1 MMNGW
6 KRSTHCSWH
15 SSGGIDDKI
24 IQKVNLSCS
33 SGYFQWNDPIGG
45 MHVRFLM
52 KDTNEKRICL
62 RIRFMPAYKVLYY
75 ISNGSN
81 HRLLNAA
88 KEFQKCM
95 NIEIDILLF
104 IETYK
109 IRIWK
114 QRTAGFR
121 YEILPESLIANEKT
135 SCDICSSIDIM
146 NAFCSYA
153 DFVFEGHQNNGND
166 HILIDKILRR
176 PLHYHQIVERRN
188 NQSILKAPVIG
199 CSDKDEISRI
209 YIAKM
214 EFNVVHIICS
224 PTISQYIQIA
234 REQSENVPC
243 QLV

>member
-1 MMNGW
+1 
-6 KRSTHCSWH
+6 
-15 SSGGIDDKI
+15 
-24 IQKVNLSCS
+24 
-33 SGYFQWNDPIGG
+33 
-45 MHVRFLM
+45 
-52 KDTNEKRICL
+52 
-62 RIRFMPAYKVLYY
+62 MPAYKVLYY

-153 DFVFEGHQNNGND
+153 DF
-166 HILIDKILRR
+166 
-176 PLHYHQIVERRN
+176 
-188 NQSILKAPVIG
+188 APVIG